1 MPRLIRPHLVREHIV
16 ERLVANCLDVVEPV
30 LGFRPDVH
38 LDWPPEQGVSR
49 TVLDAT
55 REALDVSLAR
65 VAQHRGCTSAF
76 VSLAWR
82 TDTVEVCVVD
92 DGIPTNRGDLGRSH
106 LDAATGV
113 EHDVDDFDDAGIC
126 QWWSIPSDLS

>member
-1 MPRLIRPHLVREHIV
+1 MPVCAKCGHQFDIGRFCTNCGHPLNAPV
-16 ERLVANCLDVVEPV
+16 EADAGLD
-30 LGFRPDVH
+30 F
-38 LDWPPEQGVSR
+38 
-49 TVLDAT
+49 
-55 REALDVSLAR
+55 
-65 VAQHRGCTSAF
+65 
-76 VSLAWR
+76 WR

-126 QWWSIPSDLS
+126 QWW